1 MLYMFLLYS
10 DPTLP
15 VPPDVMEQHAA
26 VENPTRASGKYI
38 ASEALGKENAATV
51 RVRNGKAVVTDG
63 PFAET
68 KEVLGGF
75 YIIDCKDL
83 DEALGY
89 AKRIPDA
96 QFGAVEVRPV
106 VGNPDQ
112 RWDYVASAA
121 NRVRQPFPDN
131 NP

>member
-1 MLYMFLLYS
+1 MLYMFLLFS
-10 DPTLP
+10 DPGLE
-15 VPPDVMEQHAA
+15 VPADVGEQHAA
-26 VENPTRASGKYI
+26 VENPTRASGAYI
-38 ASEALGKENAATV
+38 CSEALGKENATTV
-51 RVRNGKAVVTDG
+51 RLRNGKALVTDG

-68 KEVLGGF
+68 KEVLSGF

-106 VGNPDQ
+106 VGNRDQ

-121 NRVRQPFPDN
+121 NRIRQPFPDD

>member
-1 MLYMFLLYS
+1 MLYMFLLFS
-10 DPTLP
+10 DPTLAE
-15 VPPDVMEQHAA
+15 PPDVMEQHSA
-26 VENPTRASGKYI
+26 VETPTRASGAYI
-38 ASEALGKENAATV
+38 CSEALGKESATTV
-51 RVRNGKAVVTDG
+51 RVRGGKAVVTDG

-96 QFGAVEVRPV
+96 QCGAVEVRPV

-121 NRVRQPFPDN
+121 NRVRQPLPDN